1 MIKVID
7 LGVLDDQYN
16 HFCLHVYKNINK
28 DEYYIYNVIDD
39 NGDDVKVV
47 KVVDG
52 DGKGRIENV
61 VRLPDY
67 LCPPKVM

>member
-39 NGDDVKVV
+39 NGVDVKVI
-47 KVVDG
+47 
-52 DGKGRIENV
+52 DGKGKGRVENV
-61 VRLPDY
+61 VKLPDY
-67 LCPPKVM
+67 LCPPKTMN